1 MIPTRA
7 RRGVVLATALY
18 YLAVLA
24 LLVVGT
30 VYAAR
35 GASGGADGATADA
48 MLTGALDRVLAS
60 VLASWRAPERA
71 RQTVGASA
79 PVPVEALR
87 GAAGTASIAR
97 LGPSLYWIFAD
108 VRSERNAESRRRA
121 TLLVRANVAGPIV
134 QAPIVSQGD
143 VVVGEHARIVA
154 DSSAPEDCPAA
165 PPTVLALGPDAT
177 LRDDGARDTSVS
189 VTVARVPEA
198 ASAEAFDRFG
208 AETWSTLQGEADV
221 RLPADTSLAPKAV
234 IHESCV
240 FTRALDDWSD
250 RTAADGCA
258 IAPPIVFAGGDLT
271 IPSGTG
277 TGLLLVQG
285 RLRITGP
292 FVFTGVIVAR
302 GGVEITGDGA
312 DITGSTLAAR
322 LTTTSGVT
330 SDASLVVNGHAL
342 VRASSCAA
350 YRVFA
355 SRAGV
360 RSVRA
365 RAWLEH
371 M

>member
-35 GASGGADGATADA
+35 GARGGADGATADA
-48 MLTGALDRVLAS
+48 MLTGALDRALAN
-60 VLASWRAPERA
+60 VVASWRPPERA
-71 RQTVGASA
+71 KQPVGTSA
-79 PVPVEALR
+79 PVTIEFLR
-87 GAAGTASIAR
+87 GTAGTASIAR
-97 LGPSLYWIFAD
+97 LGPSLYWIFAE
-108 VRSERNAESRRRA
+108 VRSERDAQSRRRA
-121 TLLVRANVAGPIV
+121 TLLVHANVAQPIV
-134 QAPIVSQGD
+134 QSPIVSQGD
-143 VVVGEHARIVA
+143 VVVGEPARIVA

-165 PPTVLALGPDAT
+165 PSTVLALGPDAT
-177 LRDDGARDTSVS
+177 LRDEGMRDTSVRI
-189 VTVARVPEA
+189 TAARVPEA
-198 ASAEAFDRFG
+198 GSAETFDRFG
-208 AETWSTLQGEADV
+208 AESWSTLADKADV
-221 RLPADTSLAPKAV
+221 RLAADTALTPRAPLREGCGVARAV
-234 IHESCV
+234 
-240 FTRALDDWSD
+240 DDWSD
-250 RTAADGCA
+250 RTAADGCD
-258 IAPPIVFAGGDLT
+258 IAPPIVLAAGDLT
-271 IPSGTG
+271 IPSGAG

-292 FVFTGVIVAR
+292 FLFTGVIVAR

-312 DITGSTLAAR
+312 EVTGSILAAR

-330 SDASLVVNGHAL
+330 PNASLVVNGHAI
-342 VRASSCAA
+342 VRASSCTA

-355 SRAGV
+355 SRSGI